1 MGIAAGSG
9 RHEPEGLLPLTP
21 AVFHI
26 LLALSDGE
34 RHGYGIMR
42 EIVAATQGQMRIGPG
57 TLYRS
62 IQKMLDDGLVKESV
76 ERPNTEND
84 DERRRYYEM
93 TDFGRAVAAAEA
105 QRLAEIVREA
115 QAKKLLPK
123 LRST

>member
-1 MGIAAGSG
+1 MKYNKRDVG
-9 RHEPEGLLPLTP
+9 ELLPLTP
-21 AVFHI
+21 AMFHI
-26 LLALSDGE
+26 LLTLCDGGK
-34 RHGYGIMR
+34 HGYAIMR
-42 EIVAATQGQMRIGPG
+42 EVESRSAGGVRLGPG

-62 IQKMLDDGLVKESV
+62 IQKMLDDGLVKETA

-105 QRLAEIVREA
+105 ERLAEVVREA

>member
-1 MGIAAGSG
+1 M
-9 RHEPEGLLPLTP
+9 RHNKRDVADLLPLTP

-26 LLALSDGE
+26 LLTLCDSGK
-34 RHGYGIMR
+34 HGYAIMR
-42 EIVAATQGQMRIGPG
+42 EVELRSAGGVRIGPG

-62 IQKMLDDGLVKESV
+62 IQKMLDVGLVKEV
-76 ERPNTEND
+76 ADRRGTEND
-84 DERRRYYEM
+84 DDRRRYYEM

>member
-1 MGIAAGSG
+1 MRQSKRDAA
-9 RHEPEGLLPLTP
+9 ELLPLTP
-21 AVFHI
+21 AIFHI
-26 LLALSDGE
+26 LLTLCDGGK
-34 RHGYGIMR
+34 HGYAIMR
-42 EIVAATQGQMRIGPG
+42 EVESRSAGGIRIGPG

-62 IQKMLDDGLVKESV
+62 IQKMLDDGLVKETV
-76 ERPNTEND
+76 ERPNTENH

-115 QAKKLLPK
+115 QAKKLLPR

>member
-1 MGIAAGSG
+1 MRYHKREVGD
-9 RHEPEGLLPLTP
+9 LLPLTP

-26 LLALSDGE
+26 LLTLCDGGK
-34 RHGYGIMR
+34 HGYAIMR
-42 EIVAATQGQMRIGPG
+42 EVESRSAGGVRIGPG

-62 IQKMLDDGLVKESV
+62 IQKMLDDGLVKETV
-76 ERPNTEND
+76 ARPHTEND

-93 TDFGRAVAAAEA
+93 TDFGRAVATAEA

>member
-1 MGIAAGSG
+1 MRHNKRDIAD
-9 RHEPEGLLPLTP
+9 LLPLTP

-26 LLALSDGE
+26 LLTLCDSGK
-34 RHGYGIMR
+34 HGYAIMR
-42 EIVAATQGQMRIGPG
+42 EVELRSAGGVRIGPG

-62 IQKMLDDGLVKESV
+62 IQKMLDVGLVKEAAD
-76 ERPNTEND
+76 RRGTEND
-84 DERRRYYEM
+84 DDRRRYYEM

>member
-1 MGIAAGSG
+1 MKYNKRDVG
-9 RHEPEGLLPLTP
+9 ELLPLTP
-21 AVFHI
+21 AMFHI
-26 LLALSDGE
+26 LLTLCDGGK
-34 RHGYGIMR
+34 HGYAIMR
-42 EIVAATQGQMRIGPG
+42 EVESRSAGGVRIGPG

-62 IQKMLDDGLVKESV
+62 IQKMLDDGLVKETA

-105 QRLAEIVREA
+105 ERLAEVVREA

>member
-1 MGIAAGSG
+1 MRSKKPAAAD
-9 RHEPEGLLPLTP
+9 LLPLTP

-26 LLALSDGE
+26 LLTLCDSGK
-34 RHGYGIMR
+34 HGYAIMR
-42 EIVAATQGQMRIGPG
+42 EVESRSAGRIRIGPG

-62 IQKMLDDGLVKESV
+62 IQKMLDDGLVTETA
-76 ERPNTEND
+76 ERPDTDND

-93 TDFGRAVAAAEA
+93 TEFGRAVAAAEA

-115 QAKKLLPK
+115 QARKLLPK